1 MTADVSDLPE
11 PGVFEGAATRRII
24 GRLDMVPALRL
35 RVQRLTLEAPQDGSA
50 AAVEMEAEPEARR
63 AYILA
68 RALLVCALDHLNTL
82 RIVVGEA
89 RVVPAYAHFTLLRGA
104 LEPALHARWVIA
116 GSAPDR
122 LARGFALEFEN
133 YEERRKFEGSLGEG
147 LLARQRIGELLAV
160 AEQLGLTKST
170 DAGAVRLRTTVP
182 SYIDLLR
189 VLPGADPEA
198 ASEHDDSW
206 VYRFLSGYAHA
217 KAWATTLGMGQVVTQ
232 EGGGLAG
239 RVEAVDTYT
248 VEMVERVWRTVAV
261 AVDEIER
268 LWGTEQTVNASV

>member
-1 MTADVSDLPE
+1 MTADGCDLPE
-11 PGVFEGAATRRII
+11 PGLLGGAATRRII

-35 RVQRLTLEAPQDGSA
+35 RVQALTLEEPQDGSA
-50 AAVEMEAEPEARR
+50 AAAEMDAEPQVRR

-82 RIVVGEA
+82 RILVVEA

-104 LEPALHARWVIA
+104 LEPALHARWVVA

-122 LARGFALEFEN
+122 LLRGFALEFEN
-133 YEERRKFEGSLGEG
+133 YEERRKFEDSLGEG
-147 LLARQRIGELLAV
+147 PVARQRIGELLAG
-160 AEQLGLTKST
+160 AEQLGLTRST
-170 DAGAVRLRTTVP
+170 EAGTVRLRITVP
-182 SYIDLLR
+182 SYIDLLKA
-189 VLPGADPEA
+189 LPGGDAEA
-198 ASEHDDSW
+198 ASEHDDNW

-217 KAWATTLGMGQVVTQ
+217 KVWATTLGMGQVVAQ
-232 EGGGLAG
+232 GVGGVTG

-248 VEMVERVWRTVAV
+248 VEMVERVWRMVEM

-268 LWGTEQTVNASV
+268 LWGTDRTVDASV